1 MNTTI
6 VMSHFLPKCYLLLAI
21 ILNFSIL
28 SCTDFGDNWGEIYA
42 EGGENTIVV
51 EGLIEAGKPP
61 KVLLS
66 RSLVVESKNY
76 YRNIANID
84 TFIVRNA
91 EVYVSD
97 GTQDYRLLFA
107 TDSTSTIGYSYST
120 TEIKGEAGRTYKLT
134 ILADGQEITAET
146 TICANAPQATIETK
160 LNNDGTYNIV
170 ANIQTLEHQPLC
182 FFTRTAPDL
191 FYLPA
196 FWGVAIGSGKRNI
209 YMGESIVSKADW
221 RLYYNVGDTID
232 IKIATIDNLSY
243 NIFYGYARNLSFSRN
258 FLFPYNYN
266 SPSNLSSG
274 LGYWCGLNACEER
287 VTISY

>member
-1 MNTTI
+1 
-6 VMSHFLPKCYLLLAI
+6 MSHFLPKCYLLLAI
-21 ILNFSIL
+21 ILNFSLL
-28 SCTDFGDNWGEIYA
+28 SCKEFGDRWGEIYA

-51 EGLIEAGKPP
+51 EGTIEAGQPP

-66 RSLVVESKNY
+66 RSLAVESAPHYHK
-76 YRNIANID
+76 IADID

-97 GTQDYRLLFA
+97 GSRECRLQFA
-107 TDSTSTIGYSYST
+107 ADSTSTIGYSYST
-120 TEIKGEAGRTYKLT
+120 TEMIGEAGRTYKLT
-134 ILADGQEITAET
+134 IFVDEQEITAET
-146 TICANAPQATIETK
+146 TICANAPQATIETE
-160 LNNDGTYNIV
+160 LNSNGTYNI
-170 ANIQTLEHQPLC
+170 AADIQTSEHQPLC

-209 YMGESIVSKADW
+209 YMGESIASQVDW
-221 RLYYNVGDTID
+221 QLSYNAGDTID
-232 IKIATIDNLSY
+232 IKIAAIDSVSY

-287 VTISY
+287 VEL

>member
-1 MNTTI
+1 MRICIGHTI
-6 VMSHFLPKCYLLLAI
+6 HCTNNILLAKRQHSVGLRRAQRQPSAPI
-21 ILNFSIL
+21 HS
-28 SCTDFGDNWGEIYA
+28 FGH
-42 EGGENTIVV
+42 
-51 EGLIEAGKPP
+51 
-61 KVLLS
+61 
-66 RSLVVESKNY
+66 
-76 YRNIANID
+76 
-84 TFIVRNA
+84 F
-91 EVYVSD
+91 
-97 GTQDYRLLFA
+97 
-107 TDSTSTIGYSYST
+107 
-120 TEIKGEAGRTYKLT
+120 
-134 ILADGQEITAET
+134 
-146 TICANAPQATIETK
+146 
-160 LNNDGTYNIV
+160 
-170 ANIQTLEHQPLC
+170 NIQTLEHQPLC

-266 SPSNLSSG
+266 SPSNLSSS